1 MHIVVVII
9 IGAQFKQN
17 CDCSNLL
24 PNLGKVV
31 THLNNLSPVPPPLSS
46 LKPDPGILEFL
57 QKHVPTPPVLAEDHG
72 LRL

>member
-1 MHIVVVII
+1 MHIVDVII

-17 CDCSNLL
+17 CDCLNLL

-31 THLNNLSPVPPPLSS
+31 THLNNLSPVSPLSS

-57 QKHVPTPPVLAEDHG
+57 QKHVPTPE
-72 LRL
+72 